1 METEREAR
9 LITLSKNQKDL
20 QTQVARIKQTIEKVL
35 DKDTSLAERICTSFR
50 ERGIKIIS
58 VLTVFSVTIA
68 TITLAITSLLGECAP
83 SGSSPRKDEWNWKKW
98 LNRLDDAL
106 KRLVGRADEA
116 LPAIVRNAVGAI
128 LRFLGKTVGF
138 AAKHKW
144 ILLVFAAGLIGV
156 WLMQKVSRLA
166 VQGFCVFVNAFV
178 LKTV

>member
-68 TITLAITSLLGECAP
+68 TITLAITSLLGE
-83 SGSSPRKDEWNWKKW
+83 
-98 LNRLDDAL
+98 
-106 KRLVGRADEA
+106 
-116 LPAIVRNAVGAI
+116 
-128 LRFLGKTVGF
+128 
-138 AAKHKW
+138 
-144 ILLVFAAGLIGV
+144 
-156 WLMQKVSRLA
+156 
-166 VQGFCVFVNAFV
+166 
-178 LKTV
+178 